1 MKIKEGFQLRDVCGE
16 FVVVAHGLNN
26 IDFSQLIHLN
36 ESAATV
42 WKAICQQEFTLED
55 MAQALTAEY
64 EVSAETA
71 LADATRLAEQWKE
84 IGLISNE

>member
-26 IDFSQLIHLN
+26 IDFSQIINLN

-42 WKAICQQEFTLED
+42 WKAVCDRQAFTLED
-55 MAQALTAEY
+55 MAEALTAEY

-71 LADATRLAEQWKE
+71 LADATHLAEQWKE
-84 IGLISNE
+84 IGLVNY